1 MPCAVSSETPASLSN
16 WVQPTAFS
24 SCDKTP
30 YVVKPVSESFLEHL
44 QELRAEF
51 ESHPRLRI
59 HINKIEKES
68 ILVYEYFK
76 NDLLA
81 LVQNYPPL
89 PLTARKKIL
98 KEIGNTLTE
107 MHKKNWIH
115 LGTKLTECHAPALT
129 KALLIWL

>member
-1 MPCAVSSETPASLSN
+1 
-16 WVQPTAFS
+16 
-24 SCDKTP
+24 
-30 YVVKPVSESFLEHL
+30 VSESFLEHL

-59 HINKIEKES
+59 HVNKIEKES

-115 LGTKLTECHAPALT
+115 LGTKLTACHAPALT